1 MVTKLDDGTT
11 RWTNPTGRH
20 YDNHPSTTQSTEP
33 STTYPRSSDSP
44 RLIDQRVEPGH
55 GVHVAELTHD
65 EAHRIAREVG
75 PKPWLVRLVRLILT
89 PFFRIWFAL
98 KIVGAEHIPTSGA
111 AVIAPNHKSF
121 FDAFFVAV
129 ATKRSVRFMGKSEL
143 FTGRQ
148 GRLLLSLGG
157 FPVKRGESD
166 AEAMATAQAIL
177 ESGGVLALFPEGTR
191 VRNPEAL
198 GEPKRGAA
206 RLALETG
213 AVLVPAAITG
223 TEKLFLFGFFPKPHR
238 VQVAFGDPIDVR
250 GRSATPEA
258 AAALLGDELWPQVN
272 EEFNRLRARPG
283 LIAAGVAAAGLGL
296 VLQQRHKRR

>member
-1 MVTKLDDGTT
+1 
-11 RWTNPTGRH
+11 
-20 YDNHPSTTQSTEP
+20 
-33 STTYPRSSDSP
+33 
-44 RLIDQRVEPGH
+44 
-55 GVHVAELTHD
+55 VHVAELTHD

-98 KIVGAEHIPTSGA
+98 KIVGAEHIPASGA

-191 VRNPEAL
+191 VRDPEAL

>member
-1 MVTKLDDGTT
+1 M
-11 RWTNPTGRH
+11 
-20 YDNHPSTTQSTEP
+20 
-33 STTYPRSSDSP
+33 
-44 RLIDQRVEPGH
+44 
-55 GVHVAELTHD
+55 AELTHA

-75 PKPWLVRLVRLILT
+75 PKPWLVRLMRLVLI
-89 PFFRIWFAL
+89 PFFRVWFAL
-98 KIVGAEHIPTSGA
+98 KIIGREHIPVTGA

-129 ATKRSVRFMGKSEL
+129 ATKREIRFMGKSEL
-143 FTGRQ
+143 FKGRQ
-148 GRLLLSLGG
+148 GRLLLALGG

-166 AEAMATAQAIL
+166 AEAMATARSIL
-177 ESGGVLALFPEGTR
+177 EQGGLLALFPEGTR
-191 VRNPEAL
+191 VRTPDAL

-223 TEKLFLFGFFPKPHR
+223 TEKLFLFGVFPKPHR
-238 VQVAFGDPIDVR
+238 IQVAFAEPIDVADR
-250 GRSATPEA
+250 TASPDS

-283 LIAAGVAAAGLGL
+283 LIAAGVAAAGLGIA
-296 VLQQRHKRR
+296 LQQRRKRR